1 MNGRFLNA
9 RNWFSGQ
16 YVVSRELAMYS
27 LFAQSMELG
36 RGMGVVGYMSMII
49 VKASM

>member
-1 MNGRFLNA
+1 MNGRLFNA

-16 YVVSRELAMYS
+16 YIVSRELALYS
-27 LFAQSMELG
+27 LFAQSIEGG
-36 RGMGVVGYMSMII
+36 RSKEVVGYMSMII